1 MLKYIPSELA
11 LLNDKSKQFKD
22 ILLMCY
28 TKIIIRRACL
38 GQLKFVLLFFAIC
51 LPALKANAQSDS
63 ASSDT
68 SSSTEKPKHF
78 LFTGYIKDLQ
88 SASFIN
94 NANQIATQ
102 NLIHNR
108 LIFKYY
114 APAGIT
120 FDAELRNRLY
130 YGEEISSNPLAFSQ
144 SLGTDNGYFD
154 LSKKIIN
161 ANSMVLYSQIDR
173 LNLNWHSDQW
183 DVTVGRQRINW
194 GVAMAWNPND
204 VFNAYNLLDFDY
216 EERPGNDAVRIQ
228 HYFSNT
234 SSIELAAKPGRTDDE
249 NIVNALYKF
258 NTHGYDIQFLG
269 GLYNK
274 DFDIGTGWAGNIA
287 NAGFKGEISYFHSK
301 NKLTDTT
308 GTVEVSVSV
317 DQSWDPGWYATFS
330 ALYNSTGQT
339 TVFNLTA
346 LRNTTL
352 DASNL
357 LPFKYSFLPGI
368 QKTFNPIATGNLSV
382 LYAPGLNAVVFLPD
396 FTYSISNSWTLDFIG
411 QSFFATL
418 NNKFQTAGN
427 AVYLRTRWSF

>member
-1 MLKYIPSELA
+1 MSNNNIQSSIPILTKEGWPLGRGGWRRRLSQE
-11 LLNDKSKQFKD
+11 NSK
-22 ILLMCY
+22 
-28 TKIIIRRACL
+28 IRY
-38 GQLKFVLLFFAIC
+38 VLCNIFYALFFIC
-51 LPALKANAQSDS
+51 YSVLSTNAQNDS
-63 ASSDT
+63 TSTDT
-68 SSSTEKPKHF
+68 IPEPPKKI

-94 NANQIATQ
+94 DANQIATGS
-102 NLIHNR
+102 LIHNR

-114 APAGIT
+114 APAGFT
-120 FDAELRNRLY
+120 FDAEMRNRLY
-130 YGEEISSNPLAFSQ
+130 YGEEISSNPAAFSQ
-144 SLGTDNGYFD
+144 SIGADNGYFD

-161 ANSMVLYSQIDR
+161 ANSLVLYSQIDR
-173 LNLNWHSDQW
+173 LNLNWHSSAW

-194 GVAMAWNPND
+194 GVALAWNPND

-228 HYFSNT
+228 HYFASG
-234 SSIELAAKPGRTDDE
+234 SSLELAAKPGRNPDE

-258 NTHGYDIQFLG
+258 NTHSYDIQFLG

-274 DFDIGTGWAGNIA
+274 DLDIGTGWAGNLW
-287 NAGFKGEISYFHSK
+287 NAGFKGEVSYFHSK
-301 NKLTDTT
+301 NKFTDTT
-308 GTVEVSVSV
+308 GTVEVSISI
-317 DQSWDPGWYATFS
+317 DQSWDPGWYASFS

-357 LPFKYSFLPGI
+357 LPFRYSFLPGI
-368 QKTFNPIATGNLSV
+368 QKTFNPLVSGNFTV
-382 LYAPGLNAVVFLPD
+382 LYAPGLNAVVFLPTL
-396 FTYSISNSWTLDFIG
+396 TYSISNTWTLDFVV

-418 NNKFQTAGN
+418 SNKFQTAGN
-427 AVYLRTRWSF
+427 AVYLRLRWSF

>member
-1 MLKYIPSELA
+1 MFSDANHPVPQAGHPSFVRRGMLTHDCLPLCKKVMSF
-11 LLNDKSKQFKD
+11 LL
-22 ILLMCY
+22 ILSC
-28 TKIIIRRACL
+28 IIIT
-38 GQLKFVLLFFAIC
+38 I
-51 LPALKANAQSDS
+51 PKAVAQTDS
-63 ASSDT
+63 T
-68 SSSTEKPKHF
+68 STDSTFTPKRY

-94 NANQIATQ
+94 NANQISTG

-114 APAGIT
+114 APASFT
-120 FDAELRNRLY
+120 FDIEMRNRLY
-130 YGEEISSNPLAFSQ
+130 YGEEVSSNPAFSA

-161 ANSMVLYSQIDR
+161 ANSMILYTQFDR

-183 DVTVGRQRINW
+183 DITVGRQRINW
-194 GVAMAWNPND
+194 GVALAWNPND

-216 EERPGNDAVRIQ
+216 EERPGNDALRIQ

-234 SSIELAAKPGRTDDE
+234 SSLELAAKPGRNSDE

-258 NTHGYDIQFLG
+258 NTHNYDIQFLG

-274 DFDIGTGWAGNIA
+274 DFDIGTGWAGNIKD
-287 NAGFKGEISYFHSK
+287 AGFKGEVSYFRSR
-301 NKLTDTT
+301 NNFADTT

-317 DQSWDPGWYATFS
+317 DQSWDPGWYASFS

-339 TVFNLTA
+339 TVFNLAA

-368 QKTFNPIATGNLSV
+368 TKTFSPITTGNFSV

-396 FTYSISNSWTLDFIG
+396 LTYSISNTWTLDFIG

-418 NNKFQTAGN
+418 NHKFQTAGN
-427 AVYLRTRWSF
+427 ALYLRVRWSF

>member
-1 MLKYIPSELA
+1 MAAKKKSEA
-11 LLNDKSKQFKD
+11 FKSHRDD
-22 ILLMCY
+22 ILFGSRNNAVPLGL
-28 TKIIIRRACL
+28 KII
-38 GQLKFVLLFFAIC
+38 FAI
-51 LPALKANAQSDS
+51 LVLSFSTPKLYAQTD
-63 ASSDT
+63 
-68 SSSTEKPKHF
+68 SSSAPPDETPKHF

-94 NANQIATQ
+94 SANQIATQ

-114 APAGIT
+114 APANFT
-120 FDAELRNRLY
+120 FDVEMRNRLY
-130 YGEEISSNPLAFSQ
+130 YGEEVSSNPSFAS
-144 SLGTDNGYFD
+144 SLRTDNGYFD
-154 LSKKIIN
+154 LSKKIID
-161 ANSMVLYSQIDR
+161 AHSMVLYTQFDR
-173 LNLNWHSDQW
+173 LNLNWHSNQW

-194 GVAMAWNPND
+194 GVALAWNPND

-228 HYFSNT
+228 HYFSNS
-234 SSIELAAKPGRTDDE
+234 SSIELAAKPGRNADE
-249 NIVNALYKF
+249 NIINALYKF
-258 NTHGYDIQFLG
+258 NTHNYDIQFLG

-274 DFDIGTGWAGNIA
+274 DLDIGTGWAGNIA
-287 NAGFKGEISYFHSK
+287 NAGFKGEISYFHSR

-308 GTVEVSVSV
+308 GTVEVSISI
-317 DQSWDPGWYATFS
+317 DQSWDPGWYASFS

-339 TVFNLTA
+339 TVFNLAA

-357 LPFKYSFLPGI
+357 LPFKYSFLPGVT
-368 QKTFNPIATGNLSV
+368 KTFSPITSGSFSM

-396 FTYSISNSWTLDFIG
+396 LTYSISNNWTLDFIG